1 MIGEPD
7 FNLNPVNQ
15 NPESQALPTPA
26 GDLYLRFV
34 TPAGDEFALPAAG
47 IGEVL
52 SSGSDQLTPV
62 PNSSR
67 LVLGLLTRRGRVIWV
82 VDAGEL
88 LGAVV
93 SQAQSEPVS
102 LNPNRAE
109 LPVIVI
115 EAQDL
120 MVGLAVEQVKGT
132 EWLEP
137 DRLQRLPQSPGQPI
151 PCLQGEWVDPVSGQT
166 LRLLNVEGLL
176 QSLQAVTG
184 AVV

>member
-1 MIGEPD
+1 MVGEPD
-7 FNLNPVNQ
+7 FELNPVDPNSE
-15 NPESQALPTPA
+15 PQALSTPA

-34 TPAGDEFALPAAG
+34 IPSGDEFALPAVG

-52 SSGSDQLTPV
+52 SPGADQLTLV

-93 SQAQSEPVS
+93 RPQSEPVPLHPS
-102 LNPNRAE
+102 RSE

-132 EWLEP
+132 EWLEL
-137 DRLQRLPQSPGQPI
+137 DRQGLSQPPGQP
-151 PCLQGEWVDPVSGQT
+151 PFQGEWVDPVSGQT
-166 LRLLNVEGLL
+166 LRLLQVEGLL
-176 QSLQAVTG
+176 QSLQAAAGTG
-184 AVV
+184 V